1 MKVLQTINSMSVAA
15 GGIATCTYD
24 LVSFMQEG
32 CYKVDLVSFV
42 DCKSQDCLLG
52 QGEPWLIR
60 IPQRSTCDI
69 SSWVT
74 LQKFLTGSEY
84 ELFHTNGLWTYINHE
99 TCKIARRKHLPYLI
113 TPHGMLYPEA
123 LARSYWKK
131 RIALDVAF
139 KKDIMESSCLHAT
152 CVQEMEFLR
161 AIGYGGPVA
170 VIPNPANLPEYLA
183 QVITNRKNQ
192 NIKVFGFLGRLHP
205 RKRVENILYAASLIK
220 ENAESY
226 EIDIIGSGN
235 PEYENFLRSEV
246 KRLRLNNV
254 RFRGF
259 LKGREKFEALAAMT
273 CLFVP
278 SDFENFGM
286 IITEALSV
294 ETPVVASTGTPWE
307 DLNENQCGWWC
318 DCNPEMM
325 AKIMKSILDMS
336 EDTIRLMGENG
347 RKLVIERYSPLSIS
361 SQMRGLYDYILNG
374 GPKPSF
380 IYSA

>member
-1 MKVLQTINSMSVAA
+1 MKVLQTINSMSAAA

-24 LVSFMQEG
+24 LVSSMQETS
-32 CYKVDLVSFV
+32 CKVDLVSFV
-42 DCKSQDCLLG
+42 DCESLDSLLG
-52 QGEPWLIR
+52 QGESWLIR
-60 IPQRSTCDI
+60 IPKRSACDI
-69 SSWVT
+69 SSWIT
-74 LQKFLTGSEY
+74 LQKLLTGSKY

-99 TCKIARRKHLPYLI
+99 TCQIARRKHLPYLI

-123 LARSYWKK
+123 LARSYWKE
-131 RIALDVAF
+131 RIALDVGF

-161 AIGYGGPVA
+161 TFGYNGPVA
-170 VIPNPANLPEYLA
+170 VIPNPANLPKYLDQIIA
-183 QVITNRKNQ
+183 RRNKRNVKI
-192 NIKVFGFLGRLHP
+192 FGFLGRLHP
-205 RKRVENILYAASLIK
+205 RKRVENILYASSLIK
-220 ENAESY
+220 DDSDSF
-226 EIDIIGSGN
+226 EIDIIGSGDL
-235 PEYENFLRSEV
+235 EYESFLRAEV

-259 LKGREKFEALAAMT
+259 LKGQEKYEALATMT

-294 ETPVVASTGTPWE
+294 ETPVVASTGTPWK

-318 DCNPEMM
+318 GCSSEEI
-325 AKIMKSILDMS
+325 AEIMKLLLNMPDDKIKF
-336 EDTIRLMGENG
+336 MGENG
-347 RKLVIERYSPLSIS
+347 RKLVIERYSPLTIAG
-361 SQMRGLYDYILNG
+361 QMRDLYNYILNG
-374 GPKPSF
+374 GSKPSF